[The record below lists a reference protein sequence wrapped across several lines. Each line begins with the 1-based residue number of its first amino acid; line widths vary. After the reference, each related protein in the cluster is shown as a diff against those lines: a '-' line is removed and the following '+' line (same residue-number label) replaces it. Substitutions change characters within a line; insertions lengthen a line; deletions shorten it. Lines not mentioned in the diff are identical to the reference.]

1 MLRHLRQSGLSLQ
14 AIGEAAVAL
23 RSRAG
28 RHYPLAWSGL
38 AHDGRDLLVEIA
50 AEGREQGWER
60 IRDSQGGLPGVL
72 RRGSAAIGWSDD
84 GYAANLRLVIYH
96 DIDVIVDP
104 ARASGQ
110 PLVDGSDVRVEDVVD
125 HARTGTAFR
134 DIAAKF
140 ALEDF
145 EVEALIRPH
154 LRPAPTRRPRHPH
167 PQPDPLPANSAGP
180 AATYAHLFAR
190 NPLQPAMPARTSRA
204 RPAAPP
210 TRSRG
215 SSPLPH
221 ALWRAATHACCRPL
235 PSTTATPAAVRQP
248 ACREHLSKDLGPP
261 QRRHSVPRRM
271 LAR

>member
-1 MLRHLRQSGLSLQ
+1 MDPRFDLPLYTRADVALHLGLPATTLGDWLRSGALESGTGGRGEPTITFAGLVETHMLRQLRSAGLSLQ

-84 GYAANLRLVIYH
+84 GYAATLRLVIYH

-110 PLVDGSDVRVEDVVD
+110 PLVEGSDVRVEDVVD
-125 HARTGTAFR
+125 RVRSGMPYR
-134 DIAAKF
+134 ELAAKF
-140 ALEDF
+140 GLEDY
-145 EVEALIRPH
+145 EVEALVRPH
-154 LRPAPTRRPRHPH
+154 I
-167 PQPDPLPANSAGP
+167 
-180 AATYAHLFAR
+180 
-190 NPLQPAMPARTSRA
+190 
-204 RPAAPP
+204 RPAAFRR
-210 TRSRG
+210 TRNSHRQ
-215 SSPLPH
+215 SE
-221 ALWRAATHACCRPL
+221 ALLH
-235 PSTTATPAAVRQP
+235 
-248 ACREHLSKDLGPP
+248 D
-261 QRRHSVPRRM
+261 
-271 LAR
+271 